1 MTDTV
6 LPPCPTCAS
15 EYVYEM
21 DALLVCPECAH
32 EWSRDEASTAD
43 DACPFT
49 TLYWDCLDRHRDEFV
64 KNHRMSQQVYGLN
77 RLSDLPDLRVRA
89 REVLTGLDA
98 GLI

>member
-21 DALLVCPECAH
+21 DALLVGPECAH

-43 DACPFT
+43 DEWGAEGE
-49 TLYWDCLDRHRDEFV
+49 RVIRDAVGNGPMQLESSVV
-64 KNHRMSQQVYGLN
+64 KK
-77 RLSDLPDLRVRA
+77 A
-89 REVLTGLDA
+89 
-98 GLI
+98 